1 MTRPMEDR
9 LHDALSDQVS
19 DVRAD
24 PGIVERA
31 ITAGRRRRRQ
41 RRGGVAVAAAAAV
54 MAAVTLP
61 TWVPDVVPGS
71 WDPGI
76 ANTPR
81 PGPSPDTTFV
91 PSLPAGAVAKWVSDL
106 PQGEPPDLAYYAGGD
121 FYDGDLRVPLVAGQV
136 GWGRAEGGWLVSTNN
151 GTQTSFGVVSPSG
164 DFREVVANYGRARAY
179 VSPVGDRFA
188 LLTRDRSGSRLDV
201 FDVATGDLVDSLST
215 AESLEVGEWTSEGI
229 FYRTGRGLNVL
240 PGPTEQAWI
249 WEPGTEPRSLDLPA
263 VDVNLAFNRA
273 LIPTRP
279 TPGPGSSYTL
289 CAEVVRLESGQAGEV
304 LYGGCEEEAPDART
318 TEAGS
323 GGALSPDGGYAVV
336 DSLGLDVV
344 RLEDGKV
351 STFEGR
357 STSPQTE
364 TYVWEDEE
372 NLLRA
377 VLVGKSL
384 RNVALAVIR
393 CSAATLE
400 CERVYPSPERPE
412 PFDLNGF
419 NPVEP

>member
-19 DVRAD
+19 HVRAD

-41 RRGGVAVAAAAAV
+41 RRSGVAVAAAAAV
-54 MAAVTLP
+54 VAAVTLP
-61 TWVPDVVPGS
+61 TWVPDVVPGL

-76 ANTPR
+76 ANTPG
-81 PGPSPDTTFV
+81 PGPSSDTTFV
-91 PSLPAGAVAKWVSDL
+91 PSLPAGAVAEWVSGL
-106 PQGEPPDLAYYAGGD
+106 PQGEPPDLAYYAGDD
-121 FYDGDLRVPLVAGQV
+121 FYDGDLRVPLAAGQV
-136 GWGRAEGGWLVSTNN
+136 GWGRAEGGWLVSTTN

-164 DFREVVANYGRARAY
+164 DFREVVANYGGARAY
-179 VSPVGDRFA
+179 VSPAGDRFA
-188 LLTRDRSGSRLDV
+188 LWTRDRSGSRLDV

-215 AESLEVGEWTSEGI
+215 AEPLEVGEWTSEGI
-229 FYRTGRGLNVL
+229 FYRTGRGLQAGL
-240 PGPTEQAWI
+240 LGPTGQAWI
-249 WEPGTEPRSLDLPA
+249 WEPGAEPRSLDLPA

-273 LIPTRP
+273 LIPTRL
-279 TPGPGSSYTL
+279 TRGSGSLATL
-289 CAEVVRLESGQAGEV
+289 CAEVVHLESGQAGEV
-304 LYGGCEEEAPDART
+304 LYGGCKDEAPDPGT

-336 DSLGLDVV
+336 HPPGLDVV
-344 RLEDGKV
+344 RLEDGQV

-357 STSPQTE
+357 STPLTE

-377 VLVGKSL
+377 VQVSESL
-384 RNVALAVIR
+384 ENAAVAVIR

-419 NPVEP
+419 IPVEP